1 VNLCVFFDDETE
13 DKRFVSSPYKDRE
26 KQKENLYDY
35 LLFRMTRRENEIS
48 FQNGLIKRSD
58 LLVLDVDGMRGQI
71 AQRKTIHIHM
81 NEIRTR
87 NNNNN
92 NKRIKREKKNE
103 MTR

>member
-1 VNLCVFFDDETE
+1 
-13 DKRFVSSPYKDRE
+13 
-26 KQKENLYDY
+26 
-35 LLFRMTRRENEIS
+35 MTRRENEIS

-58 LLVLDVDGMRGQI
+58 LLVLDVD